1 MKIAKKVLAVVM
13 AVAMVACLSVM
24 AFAAGTVSLKAGE
37 VVDGKVKVQ
46 AIAKDYADFK
56 ADDWVLTYDTAALKL
71 AASANPAVTNPA
83 NGTGDLTQ
91 IGTDTVALAAMGGN
105 LITAYNAEKAG
116 EIQIGFAF
124 KETLGSAAETILFT
138 VEFEVTNGAKNV
150 EVKLAKKDGTAVDS
164 LVLLKEEV
172 AETTTAAPVETTT
185 AEVPS
190 TDAPTTAAG
199 KTDGD
204 NKTGDTGVLAIAA
217 GVVALAGA
225 AFVVSKKRK

>member
-13 AVAMVACLSVM
+13 AVALVACFSAM
-24 AFAAGTVSLKAGE
+24 AFAAEGKIVLKASD

-46 AIAKDYADFK
+46 AVITNSADFK
-56 ADDWVLTYDTAALKL
+56 TGDWVLTYDAAALKL
-71 AASANPAVTNPA
+71 TTPAIATLTNPA

-91 IGTDTVALAAMGGN
+91 IATDSVAMAAMGGN
-105 LITAYNAEKAG
+105 LITAYNTEKDG

-124 KETLGSAAETILFT
+124 KESLGSDAETILFT
-138 VEFEVTNGAKNV
+138 AEFDVADGAKNV
-150 EVKLAKKDGTAVDS
+150 KVSLATKEGEAVDA
-164 LVLLKEEV
+164 LVLLKEE
-172 AETTTAAPVETTT
+172 APVETTT
-185 AEVPS
+185 AAPETEAPS
-190 TDAPTTAAG
+190 TEAPTTAAG

>member
-56 ADDWVLTYDTAALKL
+56 ADDWVLTYDAAALKL
-71 AASANPAVTNPA
+71 ATPANPAVTNPA
-83 NGTGDLTQ
+83 NGTGDLAQ
-91 IGTDTVALAAMGGN
+91 IGTDAVALAAMGGN

-164 LVLLKEEV
+164 LVLLEEV